1 MSTTVYIA
9 LGLFITFLTYFL
21 ITWGLTSLYY
31 FVSKEKIGFLKNVK
45 ITAMLSGAGF
55 VASILL
61 MIVSSSLNIYLFA
74 IITSVVSFGVY
85 FALLKYYWKFSNF
98 DALITSITLAI
109 ILNPAWLR
117 LIGIL

>member
-1 MSTTVYIA
+1 MSTTVYVI
-9 LGLFITFLTYFL
+9 LGLFINFFSYFL
-21 ITWGLTSLYY
+21 VTLGFTSLYY
-31 FVSKEKIGFLKNVK
+31 FVSKEKVSFLKNLK

-55 VASILL
+55 TADILL

-74 IITSVVSFGVY
+74 VITSAVSFGVY
-85 FALLKYYWKFSNF
+85 FSLLKYYWKFNNS
-98 DALITSITLAI
+98 DALITSVTLAI